1 MKLNIEIIQD
11 EYDHTLSR
19 RVSLLMFCYLNLCTK
34 TEPAALLSVP
44 VTMGGKSYGLEEVA
58 EVAFDGEK
66 LLNPDEVEDEDP
78 ILLILST
85 IPEVNKE
92 RHDALLK
99 AVDIFYD
106 KCKVEME
113 KYKANYTAQLVQ
125 ALENNTSENP
135 DEAKDKLE
143 QTNDTYT
150 KMRDELKE
158 KKIKEVEDAYQRY
171 LAKETEKENRPPRAS
186 DLRESGSIEQDA
198 DYIMI
203 LSRVMETTRI
213 NSSGNE
219 EKTITYNIPDKA
231 YMRNPTVKV
240 NIVKN
245 RHGSVDE
252 DDLIFNK
259 ELTKFEI
266 YN

>member
-1 MKLNIEIIQD
+1 MKLNIELIQD

-34 TEPAALLSVP
+34 AEPAALLSVP

-58 EVAFDGEK
+58 EVMLLNKDQFILVPKKNAYISVILRGLMKEHPEFKNEIKAFDGEK
-66 LLNPDEVEDEDP
+66 LLNPDDVEDENP

-85 IPEVNKE
+85 IPEVNKD
-92 RHDALLK
+92 RYDALLR

-171 LAKETEKENRPPRAS
+171 LAKETEEENLRKEEEEARGEKAGFSLNM
-186 DLRESGSIEQDA
+186 LIED
-198 DYIMI
+198 
-203 LSRVMETTRI
+203 
-213 NSSGNE
+213 NE
-219 EKTITYNIPDKA
+219 E
-231 YMRNPTVKV
+231 
-240 NIVKN
+240 
-245 RHGSVDE
+245 
-252 DDLIFNK
+252 
-259 ELTKFEI
+259 
-266 YN
+266 